1 MGGKRLKIVA
11 VCGMGLGSS
20 LILKMNIE
28 KVIKDLNLEA
38 DVSTTD
44 ISTAK
49 AVIGDADIVITSPE
63 LAQQIGDVKAKVV
76 TIKNFVNFNEMKEAL
91 EKTLKG

>member
-49 AVIGDADIVITSPE
+49 AVIGDADVVITSPE

>member
-1 MGGKRLKIVA
+1 MVNKRLKIVA

-28 KVIKDLNLEA
+28 KVVKDLNLEA

-49 AVIGDADIVITSPE
+49 AVLGDADIVITSPE
-63 LAQQIGDVKAKVV
+63 LAPQLGELKAKVV
-76 TIKNFVNFNEMKEAL
+76 TIKNFVNFQEMKETL
-91 EKTLKG
+91 EKTLKD

>member
-91 EKTLKG
+91 EKALKG